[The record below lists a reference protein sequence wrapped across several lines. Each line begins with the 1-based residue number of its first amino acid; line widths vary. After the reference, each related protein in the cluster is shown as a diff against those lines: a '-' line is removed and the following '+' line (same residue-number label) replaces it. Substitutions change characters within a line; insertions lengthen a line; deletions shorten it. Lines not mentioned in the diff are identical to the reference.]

1 VEDLNNRSAVLTG
14 AGGGIGRSIALTLA
28 REGVNVAIADIDGQ
42 AAGDVAEEARAYGVR
57 ALGVTTDVSD
67 LEEVKELADSAY
79 AAFGTVDILVNNA
92 GVAMRPHRAS
102 WDTSYS
108 DFKWMMD
115 VNYWGVLHGFMAFV
129 PRMLKT
135 GRDKHIVNTS
145 SMATLTPFA
154 GNSAYSASK
163 AAVEAFSLAARAEF
177 IAAKIPIGVSILLP
191 GAVKTRIT
199 TSDRLRPDE
208 DKSAHRSVVAWDT
221 YVTPDEDVASPDLEF
236 ATELARMAQYR
247 KSTQEPATEL
257 SGITHFLQ
265 SIVPDLVGPMVL
277 DAIRA
282 NRQFVLTHPAPS
294 AIQDRCDEL
303 ANSFKM
309 AQSTESWRDSA
320 AGHEEPVPSQ
330 ED

>member
-1 VEDLNNRSAVLTG
+1 
-14 AGGGIGRSIALTLA
+14 
-28 REGVNVAIADIDGQ
+28 VNVAIADIDGQ

-57 ALGVTTDVSD
+57 AVGVKTDVSD
-67 LEEVKELADSAY
+67 VEEVEELADRAY

-92 GVAMRPHRAS
+92 GVAMRPQRAS

-154 GNSAYSASK
+154 GNAAYSASK

-177 IAAKIPIGVSILLP
+177 ITARIPIGVSILLP
-191 GAVKTRIT
+191 GAVKTRIA
-199 TSDRLRPDE
+199 TSDRLRPDA
-208 DKSAHRSVVAWDT
+208 DKSSHRSVVPWDT
-221 YVTPDEDVASPDLEF
+221 YVTDEDDVPTLDVGL
-236 ATELARMAQYR
+236 ATELSRMAEYR
-247 KSTQEPATEL
+247 KSAEEPAVGL

-282 NRQFVLTHPAPS
+282 NRQFILTHPAPS
-294 AIQDRCDEL
+294 VYQDRCAEL
-303 ANSFKM
+303 ANSFRM
-309 AQSTESWRDSA
+309 P
-320 AGHEEPVPSQ
+320 HEEAASDQ
-330 ED
+330 QD